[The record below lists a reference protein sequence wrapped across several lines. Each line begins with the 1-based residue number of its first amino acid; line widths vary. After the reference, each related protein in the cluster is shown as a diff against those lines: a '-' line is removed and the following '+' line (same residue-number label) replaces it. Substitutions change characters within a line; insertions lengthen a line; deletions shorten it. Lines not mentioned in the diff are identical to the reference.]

1 MSTNYRNK
9 NGSTKTNSLQGQ
21 AIPKVAILL
30 LLLLLFRGEQAAGQT
45 QELEPAMHHLR
56 RGNKPEW
63 DSFAQ
68 QPEKRQLM
76 IRFSRARPNETEH
89 TLQLRQQDVKQKW
102 RLVLNGQPLGSLTSD
117 EKDMVVYVPI
127 PPGRLQTGENTLLV
141 EQTDTLTDDIRVG
154 QMVLTERPV
163 SQVLSEAKVTVEVRE
178 AGTGQALPARLT
190 VVNAAGALQTVGAA
204 SGQLLAV
211 RPGFVYT
218 GNGRASFGLPAGTYT
233 VYASRGFAYG
243 VDSVRLVLQ
252 PGEEAR
258 PALVLR
264 REVPTEGWISSD
276 THVHTFTYSRHGD
289 ATVEERVLSIAG
301 EGLDLP
307 VMTDHNLHVD
317 LAPVAEKM
325 GMASWFTPVIGNEVT
340 TPVGHFNVFPVAA
353 GASPPDHRGT
363 DWEAV
368 GRNMKSLEGNK
379 AVILNHARDVHS
391 GFRPF
396 GPERHLAA
404 SGLNLDAWPLPANAM
419 EVINSGATQTDGR
432 QLYRDWF
439 GMLNRGR
446 NENPA
451 QVDVQEAVQNF
462 RDGKVMVSF
471 GLLAELVVDGKYG
484 PGELAPT
491 SDQVAVSVRVLGPGW
506 TKAER
511 VTLYANGHKI
521 QEALIPE
528 AEGNKPGVKWTGSW
542 VLPRPIHDVHLVA
555 VAEGPGRHLPFWP
568 IAKPYQPASPT
579 WEPRVFGSSGA
590 VWVDADGDGAPT
602 SAHAYA
608 LKLVADAKERP
619 RSLLRKLAP
628 YDEAVAMQ
636 AAALL
641 QERGVA
647 PDGPEMTR
655 ALRKAT
661 PATKQG
667 VEQFASEWKASQAVR
682 ARR

>member
-1 MSTNYRNK
+1 
-9 NGSTKTNSLQGQ
+9 
-21 AIPKVAILL
+21 
-30 LLLLLFRGEQAAGQT
+30 
-45 QELEPAMHHLR
+45 
-56 RGNKPEW
+56 
-63 DSFAQ
+63 
-68 QPEKRQLM
+68 
-76 IRFSRARPNETEH
+76 
-89 TLQLRQQDVKQKW
+89 
-102 RLVLNGQPLGSLTSD
+102 
-117 EKDMVVYVPI
+117 
-127 PPGRLQTGENTLLV
+127 
-141 EQTDTLTDDIRVG
+141 
-154 QMVLTERPV
+154 
-163 SQVLSEAKVTVEVRE
+163 
-178 AGTGQALPARLT
+178 
-190 VVNAAGALQTVGAA
+190 
-204 SGQLLAV
+204 
-211 RPGFVYT
+211 
-218 GNGRASFGLPAGTYT
+218 
-233 VYASRGFAYG
+233 
-243 VDSVRLVLQ
+243 
-252 PGEEAR
+252 
-258 PALVLR
+258 
-264 REVPTEGWISSD
+264 
-276 THVHTFTYSRHGD
+276 
-289 ATVEERVLSIAG
+289 
-301 EGLDLP
+301 
-307 VMTDHNLHVD
+307 
-317 LAPVAEKM
+317 
-325 GMASWFTPVIGNEVT
+325 
-340 TPVGHFNVFPVAA
+340 
-353 GASPPDHRGT
+353 
-363 DWEAV
+363 
-368 GRNMKSLEGNK
+368 MKSLEGNK

-419 EVINSGATQTDGR
+419 EVINSGATQTDWR

-439 GMLNRGR
+439 GMLNRGHLLTPVGSSDSHDVGRFLVGQGRTYIRGR

-484 PGELAPT
+484 PGELAPP
-491 SDQVAVSVRVLGPGW
+491 SDQVTVSVRVLGPGW

-511 VTLYANGHKI
+511 VTLYANGQKI

-628 YDEAVAMQ
+628 YDEAVALQ